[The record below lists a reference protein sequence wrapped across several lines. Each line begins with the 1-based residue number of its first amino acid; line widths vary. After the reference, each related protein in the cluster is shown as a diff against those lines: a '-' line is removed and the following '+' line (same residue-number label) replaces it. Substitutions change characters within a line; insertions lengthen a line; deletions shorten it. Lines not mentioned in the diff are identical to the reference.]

1 MTPGGQRPADRATGL
16 LGWADRLGRLAE
28 NIFLAILLFGMIGL
42 AAAQVG
48 LRELLGQGIA
58 WGDEALRLLVLW
70 AAMAGAVAASRD
82 EVHLR
87 IDLASRFL
95 PGRLVAVAAVAVDF
109 FTAAVAGC
117 LAWHSGRFVAE
128 SREFGDVVLGG
139 QPAWVYQAVLP
150 VAFILI
156 TWRYLVW
163 FARRCRDLL
172 AGRAMALPEAHR

>member
-1 MTPGGQRPADRATGL
+1 MIPGGQRPAGGATGL
-16 LGWADRLGRLAE
+16 LGWADRVGRLAE
-28 NIFLAILLFGMIGL
+28 NVFLAVLLFGMIGL

-95 PGRLVAVAAVAVDF
+95 PARLVAIAAVVVDL
-109 FTAAVAGC
+109 FTAAVAGT
-117 LAWHSGRFVAE
+117 LAWHSWRFVAE

-156 TWRYLVW
+156 AWRYLVW
-163 FARRCRDLL
+163 FGRRCRDIV
-172 AGRAMALPEAHR
+172 ADRAAALPRGPT

>member
-1 MTPGGQRPADRATGL
+1 VTPGGQRPADETTGL

-28 NIFLAILLFGMIGL
+28 NVFLGLLLFGMIFL

-48 LRELLGQGIA
+48 LRELWGQGIA

-87 IDLASRFL
+87 IDLATRFL
-95 PGRLVAVAAVAVDF
+95 PARPVGLVAVVVDL
-109 FTAAVAGC
+109 FTAAVAGI
-117 LAWHSGRFVAE
+117 LAWHSWRFVAE

-139 QPAWVYQAVLP
+139 QPAWIYQAVLP
-150 VAFILI
+150 VAFVLI
-156 TWRYLVW
+156 AWRYLVW
-163 FARRCRDLL
+163 FGRRCRDLL
-172 AGRAMALPEAHR
+172 AGRAAALPQAPR

>member
-1 MTPGGQRPADRATGL
+1 MTPGAQRPANDLAGL

-28 NIFLAILLFGMIGL
+28 NVFLGVLLFGMIGL

-48 LRELLGQGIA
+48 SREILGQGIA

-95 PGRLVAVAAVAVDF
+95 PVRLVAVAAVVVDL
-109 FTAAVAGC
+109 FTAAVAGL
-117 LAWHSGRFVAE
+117 LAWHSWRFVAE

-139 QPAWVYQAVLP
+139 QPAWVFQAVLP

-156 TWRYLVW
+156 AWRYLVW
-163 FARRCRDLL
+163 FGRRCRDLV
-172 AGRAMALPEAHR
+172 AGRATALPQGPR